1 MFDNVLYQ
9 GTTSLLA
16 NDIANGVLPQSILL
30 AGPAYSGK
38 FTTAL
43 EIARV
48 LSCVGE
54 DKGSWLCE
62 CPSCLKHKSL
72 SSTDLLIAGSRSCEC
87 EIIAA
92 RNTLIQAYQN
102 NASWIQASRYL
113 FVRSVRKLTCRFNPV
128 LWEDDD
134 KASKI
139 SPLIAS
145 IDEILEDLD
154 PLKPLIEFEKFEKL
168 SSKLVEYC
176 TKLENSFLYD
186 GIPIAHIRKASNW
199 AHYTIAS
206 GKRVFIIEKADKMSE
221 GVRNALLKTLEE
233 PPEQSVFI
241 LLAENRNAIMPTIL
255 SRVRTYSFV
264 QRNLTQSTEVLQ
276 RIYRLSQSQID
287 DVTQKMKGNSLLA
300 TYHNSF
306 LPITLDDISQ
316 YAKLFL
322 DSVKAKQ
329 IPDLEDL
336 LKIMKNFEPRTMLQI
351 FFNAIIDEQ
360 KKQLIQT
367 SGSQTASVSEQSY
380 LVLDALKTAF
390 SNITTYNQNIRSS
403 FETLTYQL
411 LKVL

>member
-9 GTTSLLA
+9 DATTLLA
-16 NDIANGVLPQSILL
+16 NDITNALLPQSILL
-30 AGPAYSGK
+30 AGPSYSGK
-38 FTTAL
+38 LTAAL

-54 DKGSWLCE
+54 NNGSWLCE

-92 RNTLIQAYQN
+92 RNTLIQAYLS

-113 FVRSVRKLTCRFNPV
+113 FVRSVRKLTCRFNSV

-134 KASKI
+134 KVSKI
-139 SPLIAS
+139 SPVIAS
-145 IDEILEDLD
+145 IDEILEELD

-186 GIPIAHIRKASNW
+186 GIPIAHIRKASSW

-221 GVRNALLKTLEE
+221 GVRNALLKILEE
-233 PPEQSVFI
+233 PPKQSIFI
-241 LLAENRNAIMPTIL
+241 LIAENRNAIMPTIL

-264 QRNLTQSTEVLQ
+264 QRNIPQSTEVLQ
-276 RIYRLSQSQID
+276 RIYRLNKNQVD
-287 DVTQKMKGNSLLA
+287 DFTQKMKGNSLLA

-306 LPITLDDISQ
+306 LPIALDDIAR
-316 YAKLFL
+316 YAKVFL
-322 DSVKAKQ
+322 ETVKTKQ
-329 IPDLEDL
+329 IPDIEDL
-336 LKIMKNFEPRTMLQI
+336 LKTMKNFEPRTMLQI

-360 KKQLIQT
+360 KKQLKLT
-367 SGSQTASVSEQSY
+367 NGMQTAEASEQGY
-380 LVLDALKTAF
+380 LVLSALKESYF
-390 SNITTYNQNIRSS
+390 NITTYNQNIRSS
-403 FETLTYQL
+403 FEHLTYQL
-411 LKVL
+411 LKAV